1 MMALGIAGAAGLSW
15 LMTRPISRLVQGTQ
29 AIAAG
34 NFNVALEVSA
44 RDEIGELVQAFNG
57 MARSLR
63 EKEMLKRAFTRY
75 VAREVVD
82 EIMKHPE
89 QIALTGERKDVTVLF
104 CDIRGFTEVSERLP
118 PEEVVS
124 LLNEFY
130 TLMIDT
136 VFRHE
141 GTLDKFLGDAVMAVF
156 GAPIAHEDHSLRAI
170 RTAMAMQEGIAKLSN
185 KREQE
190 GQEPIAIGIGV
201 SAGEAVAGSF
211 GTENRM
217 EYTVIGDRVNLA
229 ARLEAVARP
238 GQILISQWTYAQVA
252 DAVQARSLGHFK
264 VKGKVEEVEVY
275 ELLGLAE
282 GKAAA

>member
-1 MMALGIAGAAGLSW
+1 
-15 LMTRPISRLVQGTQ
+15 
-29 AIAAG
+29 
-34 NFNVALEVSA
+34 
-44 RDEIGELVQAFNG
+44 
-57 MARSLR
+57 
-63 EKEMLKRAFTRY
+63 
-75 VAREVVD
+75 
-82 EIMKHPE
+82 
-89 QIALTGERKDVTVLF
+89 
-104 CDIRGFTEVSERLP
+104 
-118 PEEVVS
+118 
-124 LLNEFY
+124 
-130 TLMIDT
+130 MIDT

-190 GQEPIAIGIGV
+190 GKEPILIGIGV

-252 DAVQARSLGHFK
+252 DAVHARSLGHFK